1 MQSILLTV
9 LLVAVI
15 GLVGAIILTFASR
28 ALAVEEDTRVAD
40 LVDILP
46 GLNCGSCGNP
56 GCEGY
61 AKKLLQG
68 APTNMCQPGGDAVAR
83 QVADY
88 LGVEVQAVT
97 ERRACVACHGAP
109 DRIRPT
115 EAYDGPKTCRS
126 FATMGHATKSC
137 TYGCIGFGDCAA
149 ACPFDAIQIGRYG
162 VAGVNHE
169 RCTGCGTCVDACP
182 RGLISLQER
191 GRTNTPF
198 FVYCKNEG
206 VGKAAKEGCANVCLG
221 CGQCAKACSQGCLPI
236 AGPLAHIDTTRC
248 IGCQRCVDVC
258 PSGAILALA
267 FSDSRA

>member
-28 ALAVEEDTRVAD
+28 ALAVEEDPRVAD

-149 ACPFDAIQIGRYG
+149 ACPFDAIQIGR
-162 VAGVNHE
+162 
-169 RCTGCGTCVDACP
+169 
-182 RGLISLQER
+182 
-191 GRTNTPF
+191 
-198 FVYCKNEG
+198 
-206 VGKAAKEGCANVCLG
+206 
-221 CGQCAKACSQGCLPI
+221 
-236 AGPLAHIDTTRC
+236 
-248 IGCQRCVDVC
+248 
-258 PSGAILALA
+258 
-267 FSDSRA
+267 